1 MAKASITVHFA
12 DRRQSLQF
20 THFGVMNTG
29 HQDAGAFVTSLT
41 TNLVVAF
48 VACVLGAASVK
59 HTMDHPMKVTFLTA
73 PVEPLK
79 PVEVKQPPPPPKIL
93 PKPPVMRVETPKI
106 TVPVVKP
113 LEVPKQPVV
122 AMARPAPV
130 VLPAPPKAVTAPAA
144 PQVVSLAHPMAA
156 SVVNNS
162 PHPTAVALG
171 RADNPIAPSDRPATS
186 AVNLGQR
193 GLPGMPASN
202 TGGGPPSTKV
212 NLGSG
217 SPQSQ
222 SLTGTGV
229 RPVQGVKLGVPGGTG
244 PMNAPGRQIGQV
256 NLGRIEPPA
265 ALSSAGP
272 TTVSL
277 GSAPKVL
284 YKPTPAYT
292 PEATALRISGAVL
305 LRIRVS
311 ATGSVSVLQL
321 VNGLG
326 HGLDESA
333 KVAVQQTRFAPARDE
348 SGQPTDWEG
357 VVLVN
362 FQMVGS

>member
-1 MAKASITVHFA
+1 MSKPSVSVHMAERGHN
-12 DRRQSLQF
+12 LQF
-20 THFGVMNTG
+20 SHFGVMNTG
-29 HQDAGAFVTSLT
+29 HQDTGAFVTSLT
-41 TNLVVAF
+41 TNLVLAF
-48 VACVLGAASVK
+48 VVCVLGAASVK
-59 HTMDHPMKVTFLTA
+59 HTIDHPTKVTFLTV
-73 PVEPLK
+73 PIEPLK
-79 PVEVKQPPPPPKIL
+79 PVPVKQPPPPKIL
-93 PKPPVMRVETPKI
+93 PKPPVMRVAAPKI

-113 LEVPKQPVV
+113 LEVPKPVV
-122 AMARPAPV
+122 AMAHPAPV
-130 VLPAPPKAVTAPAA
+130 VLPAPPKAVSAPAA
-144 PQVVSLAHPMAA
+144 PQVVSLARPMAA

-244 PMNAPGRQIGQV
+244 PLNAPGRQVGQV

-292 PEATALRISGAVL
+292 PEATALRISGAVS

-311 ATGSVSVLQL
+311 ATGSVSVLEL
-321 VNGLG
+321 MNGLG

-333 KVAVQQTRFAPARDE
+333 KVAVQQTRFAPARDA
-348 SGQPTDWEG
+348 SGQPTDWVG